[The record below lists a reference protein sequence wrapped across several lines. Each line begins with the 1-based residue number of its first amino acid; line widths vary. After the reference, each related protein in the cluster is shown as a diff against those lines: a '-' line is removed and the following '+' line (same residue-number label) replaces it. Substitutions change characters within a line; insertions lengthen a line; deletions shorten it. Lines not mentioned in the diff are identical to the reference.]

1 MGITIRTM
9 TTVMGRSEKPERLSF
24 FPIRAHLLTTCPQCR
39 RWYPSRWSGR
49 ALCEADCALFG
60 ERQAMPPSLRAS
72 VVIACT
78 AGRSVF
84 ARFAAPPQTVVL
96 CRDNL
101 PSACE
106 NLPPAALSQLWTM
119 LPRTVHFLLS
129 RQKKQNRPLRGQK
142 GSERLWRSIIWK
154 LRL

>member
-1 MGITIRTM
+1 MGITMIVT
-9 TTVMGRSEKPERLSF
+9 GRLGKPERPSF
-24 FPIRAHLLTTCPQCR
+24 FIPKGALTHHLPAGQAVVSLPVVG
-39 RWYPSRWSGR
+39 P
-49 ALCEADCALFG
+49 CALRG
-60 ERQAMPPSLRAS
+60 GLRSLRRAPDNAAEPTD
-72 VVIACT
+72 V
-78 AGRSVF
+78 GRHCLHGWQIGLRPVCS
-84 ARFAAPPQTVVL
+84 FAASVVL

-106 NLPPAALSQLWTM
+106 NLPLAALSQLWTM

-154 LRL
+154 LRS